1 MRGSHRGRNEC
12 PVPRGRY
19 RAAAS
24 CLREPGANGVE
35 CTRESTGL
43 ARKVADHGRS
53 SKQEANDFSPRV
65 NTARLTATSCCSAQ
79 FRFAPQQNIA
89 ILWRRLSALGGRFE
103 ASWSLEQP
111 MPQKDTGP
119 HTLPIPGLRRGI
131 EQQAQ
136 HRGNYLTRCRCMRQ
150 QVLDELTQ
158 QLHARPLR
166 SSSGKT
172 HVGLPPI

>member
-1 MRGSHRGRNEC
+1 M
-12 PVPRGRY
+12 
-19 RAAAS
+19 
-24 CLREPGANGVE
+24 
-35 CTRESTGL
+35 
-43 ARKVADHGRS
+43 ARKLADHGRS

-79 FRFAPQQNIA
+79 FRIAPQQNIA
-89 ILWRRLSALGGRFE
+89 ILWRRLSALGARFE